1 MTKSIRIKGEA
12 KGYNLIKA
20 VDRAVENARR
30 KSADGATWV
39 KASTDRTDA
48 LAAYIGQIAAKH
60 QAHAITSTELCELTL
75 DALVHESNGAIEVN
89 W

>member
-1 MTKSIRIKGEA
+1 MTKPIRIKGEA

-30 KSADGATWV
+30 KSADGAIGR
-39 KASTDRTDA
+39 ADA
-48 LAAYIGQIAAKH
+48 LATYIGQLAANH
-60 QAHAITSTELCELTL
+60 QAHAITSTELCELTI

>member
-12 KGYNLIKA
+12 KGYNLVDMVDKA
-20 VDRAVENARR
+20 IGFPNPNQRA
-30 KSADGATWV
+30 D
-39 KASTDRTDA
+39 D
-48 LAAYIGQIAAKH
+48 LAAYIGRLVAK
-60 QAHAITSTELCELTL
+60 QRIKAITSTELCELTL

>member
-1 MTKSIRIKGEA
+1 MTKSIRIKGKA
-12 KGYNLIKA
+12 KGYNLIRA

-30 KSADGATWV
+30 KSADGAIGR
-39 KASTDRTDA
+39 ADS
-48 LAAYIGQIAAKH
+48 LAVYIGQIATKY

-75 DALVHESNGAIEVN
+75 DALVHESNGAIKVN